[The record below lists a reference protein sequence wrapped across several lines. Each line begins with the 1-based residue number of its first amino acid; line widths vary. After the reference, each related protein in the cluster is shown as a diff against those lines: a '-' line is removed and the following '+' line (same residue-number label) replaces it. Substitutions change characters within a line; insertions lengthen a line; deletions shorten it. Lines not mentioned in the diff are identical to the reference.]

1 MENIITRSLAFL
13 THLLASTRIV
23 YWVLALGLS
32 VSGLQGQMTPGD
44 EFIRIYATL
53 EQADREKSDAHL
65 QESKVLY
72 EAALKDLLLLQTT
85 FPEWKPKVIVYRVRY
100 VQQMLKQ
107 VDEEI
112 KAAQTAAFGSVQDQ
126 TGVVD
131 SETQAQQQET
141 VALRSNVERLLREKS
156 LLEAQLREAFAARP
170 AAVEPDKLI
179 QAQSTIDILKAELE
193 SSRMQVVAL
202 QQSKDETKGSD
213 PADEEMDE
221 TETIDTE
228 SVDQLVQLQ
237 AKLEVLEGIET
248 EWKERQAYLQQRI
261 QTATVEWQAVQKE
274 NQRLQEQNLVLQ
286 GQLQEGSSSATT
298 DTEVLLVTEL
308 KSAKAQAAD
317 LQNQVDQLNSNN
329 QTLQQQLAAE
339 RAKVVANTG
348 SSNLATTLTG
358 DAGMGMEINRLKA
371 RLAIFEAQKVPYSD
385 EQLKLF
391 RIPQPEDPIFRLESR
406 ESGDGS
412 PRVGMRKVEVKLE
425 TFQTIQTARR
435 ALSNGNDSIAQNG
448 MQGIALR
455 EENWIAVAESLTE
468 ICKSSDFK
476 EMRNRAEILLKGLED
491 QSLAR
496 FARIF
501 LEASIKMAER
511 DFEEVIALQQEL
523 IEIRESPDI
532 LNDIALA
539 YLELGRMELAESAA
553 RRGLQLEPGY
563 ANSLYVIGL
572 IRFRQERFEEA
583 IDYLS
588 QAVKVR
594 QDFVQAYVDLGVA
607 LFEAGYPATGE
618 NSIRKGLLV
627 APNYPPAHAYLAQ
640 MYIDQKPPVIA
651 LANFHY
657 QKYLQFGG
665 AKIPALEG
673 QMSEAEKK

>member
-1 MENIITRSLAFL
+1 
-13 THLLASTRIV
+13 
-23 YWVLALGLS
+23 
-32 VSGLQGQMTPGD
+32 MTPGD

-53 EQADREKSDAHL
+53 EQADREKADAHL
-65 QESKVLY
+65 PESRVLY
-72 EAALKDLLLLQTT
+72 DAALKDLQSLQTT
-85 FPEWKPKVIVYRVRY
+85 FPEWKPKVIAYRVRY

-112 KAAQTAAFGSVQDQ
+112 KAAQTAAFGATQDQ
-126 TGVVD
+126 AGAVD

-141 VALRSNVERLLREKS
+141 AALRSNVERLLREKS

-179 QAQSTIDILKAELE
+179 QAQSTIDDLKAELE
-193 SSRMQVVAL
+193 SSQMQLAEL
-202 QQSKDETKGSD
+202 RQSINESSGAD
-213 PADEEMDE
+213 PVIEEADGNVMAAAGG
-221 TETIDTE
+221 I
-228 SVDQLVQLQ
+228 DQLVQLQ
-237 AKLEVLEGIET
+237 AKLEVLEGIEA
-248 EWKERQAYLQQRI
+248 EWKERQAYLEQRI
-261 QTATVEWQAVQKE
+261 QTATVEWQAAQKA
-274 NQRLQEQNLVLQ
+274 NQSLQEQNRVLQ
-286 GQLQEGSSSATT
+286 VQLQKDT
-298 DTEVLLVTEL
+298 DTIPSPSGAEVLLRDQI
-308 KSAKAQAAD
+308 KSAESRVEE
-317 LQNQVDQLNSNN
+317 LQSQIHQLNTNN
-329 QTLQQQLAAE
+329 QALQQQLVEE
-339 RAKVVANTG
+339 RAKVVASAS
-348 SSNLATTLTG
+348 SSNLTNASPS
-358 DAGMGMEINRLKA
+358 DADREKELNRLKA

-435 ALSNGNDSIAQNG
+435 ALATGNESIAQSG

-455 EENWIAVAESLTE
+455 EKNWIAVAESLTE

-491 QSLAR
+491 QKLAR
-496 FARIF
+496 FAGIF

-523 IEIRESPDI
+523 LEIQEQADI

-553 RRGLQLEPGY
+553 RRGLKLEPGY
-563 ANSLYVIGL
+563 ANSLYVLGL

-583 IDYLS
+583 IDYMS
-588 QAVKVR
+588 QAVKAR
-594 QDFVQAYVDLGVA
+594 PDFVQAYVDLGVA

-640 MYIDQKPPVIA
+640 MYIDQDPPVIA

-673 QMSEAEKK
+673 QMIEAEKK

>member
-1 MENIITRSLAFL
+1 
-13 THLLASTRIV
+13 
-23 YWVLALGLS
+23 
-32 VSGLQGQMTPGD
+32 MTPGD

-53 EQADREKSDAHL
+53 EQADREKADAHL
-65 QESKVLY
+65 PESRVLY
-72 EAALKDLLLLQTT
+72 DAALKDLQSLQTT
-85 FPEWKPKVIVYRVRY
+85 FPDWKPKVIAYRVRY

-112 KAAQTAAFGSVQDQ
+112 KAAQTAAFGATQDQ
-126 TGVVD
+126 AGAVD

-141 VALRSNVERLLREKS
+141 AALRSNVERLLREKS

-179 QAQSTIDILKAELE
+179 QAQSTIDDLKAELE
-193 SSRMQVVAL
+193 SSQMQLAEL
-202 QQSKDETKGSD
+202 RQSIDESSGAD
-213 PADEEMDE
+213 PVIEEADGNVMAASGG
-221 TETIDTE
+221 I
-228 SVDQLVQLQ
+228 DQLVQLQ
-237 AKLEVLEGIET
+237 AKLEVLEGIEA
-248 EWKERQAYLQQRI
+248 EWKERQAYLEQRI
-261 QTATVEWQAVQKE
+261 QTATVEWQAAQKA
-274 NQRLQEQNLVLQ
+274 NQSLQEQNRVLQ
-286 GQLQEGSSSATT
+286 VQLQKDT
-298 DTEVLLVTEL
+298 DTIPTPSGAEVLLRDQI
-308 KSAKAQAAD
+308 KSAESRVEE
-317 LQNQVDQLNSNN
+317 LQSQIDQLNSNN
-329 QTLQQQLAAE
+329 QALQQQLVEE
-339 RAKVVANTG
+339 RAKVVASAS
-348 SSNLATTLTG
+348 SSNLTTASPS
-358 DAGMGMEINRLKA
+358 DADREKELNRLKA

-435 ALSNGNDSIAQNG
+435 ALTSGNESIAQSG

-455 EENWIAVAESLTE
+455 EKNWIAVAESLTE

-491 QSLAR
+491 QKLAR

-523 IEIRESPDI
+523 IEIREYPDI
-532 LNDIALA
+532 LNDISLA

-553 RRGLQLEPGY
+553 RRGLKLEPGY
-563 ANSLYVIGL
+563 ANSLYVLGL

-583 IDYLS
+583 IDYMS
-588 QAVKVR
+588 QAVKAR
-594 QDFVQAYVDLGVA
+594 PDFVQAYVDLGVA

-640 MYIDQKPPVIA
+640 MYIDQNPPVIA

>member
-1 MENIITRSLAFL
+1 
-13 THLLASTRIV
+13 
-23 YWVLALGLS
+23 
-32 VSGLQGQMTPGD
+32 MTPGD
-44 EFIRIYATL
+44 EFIRIYAAL

-65 QESKVLY
+65 MESKALY
-72 EAALKDLLLLQTT
+72 EAALKDLLSLQTT
-85 FPEWKPKVIVYRVRY
+85 FPEWKPKVIAYRVRY

-107 VDEEI
+107 VEEEI
-112 KAAQTAAFGSVQDQ
+112 KVAQTAAFGSAQDQ
-126 TGVVD
+126 GVVVD

-141 VALRSNVERLLREKS
+141 AALRSNVERLLREKS

-179 QAQSTIDILKAELE
+179 QAQSTIDDLKAELE
-193 SSRMQVVAL
+193 LSQMQLAEL
-202 QQSKDETKGSD
+202 KQSMDKAGE
-213 PADEEMDE
+213 ADLDLVEEAPGE
-221 TETIDTE
+221 TESPTATVRE
-228 SVDQLVQLQ
+228 DQLVQLQ
-237 AKLEVLEGIET
+237 AKLEVLEGIEA
-248 EWKERQAYLQQRI
+248 EWKERQAYLEQRI
-261 QTATVEWQAVQKE
+261 QTATVEWQAAQKA
-274 NQRLQEQNLVLQ
+274 NKRLQEDNQVLQ
-286 GQLQEGSSSATT
+286 IQLQENTNSATS
-298 DTEVLLVTEL
+298 DAEVLLKAQL
-308 KSAKAQAAD
+308 KSSESRIAD
-317 LQNQVDQLNSNN
+317 LQSQIDQLNSNN
-329 QTLQQQLAAE
+329 QTLQQQLAEE
-339 RAKVVANTG
+339 RDKVVAG
-348 SSNLATTLTG
+348 AGPSNLATTSSGDTG
-358 DAGMGMEINRLKA
+358 VEVEKELNRLKA
-371 RLAIFEAQKVPYSD
+371 RLSIFEAQKVPYSD

-391 RIPQPEDPIFRLESR
+391 KIPQPEDPIFRLESR

-435 ALSNGNDSIAQNG
+435 ALANGNESIAQSG

-455 EENWIAVAESLTE
+455 EKNWIAVAESLTE

-491 QSLAR
+491 QKLAR

-523 IEIRESPDI
+523 IEIQEQADI

-553 RRGLQLEPGY
+553 RRGLKLEPGY
-563 ANSLYVIGL
+563 ANSLYVLGL

-583 IDYLS
+583 IDYMS
-588 QAVKVR
+588 QAVKAR
-594 QDFVQAYVDLGVA
+594 PDFVQAYVDLGVA
-607 LFEAGYPATGE
+607 LFEAGYPVTGE

-640 MYIDQKPPVIA
+640 MYIDQNPPVIA

-665 AKIPALEG
+665 ARIPALEG
-673 QMSEAEKK
+673 QMSAAEKK